1 MHERLVTIHPF
12 IDGNGRT
19 ARALFYWYM
28 LKNGY
33 WLTEY
38 LSISKVIKETKVQ
51 YEKAYLYTEIDGNDL
66 GYFITYHLK
75 KMIKAYDDLKAYINK
90 KQNEVIQAAKF
101 IKLDGVNDRMAQIIK
116 IINDDPDRVFN
127 SKEVE
132 NRFKISNF
140 TARQDLKAL
149 VSLGFMQEIHVNK
162 KKINYIKSEQFDK
175 LVKAIK

>member
-75 KMIKAYDDLKAYINK
+75 K
-90 KQNEVIQAAKF
+90 
-101 IKLDGVNDRMAQIIK
+101 
-116 IINDDPDRVFN
+116 
-127 SKEVE
+127 
-132 NRFKISNF
+132 
-140 TARQDLKAL
+140 
-149 VSLGFMQEIHVNK
+149 
-162 KKINYIKSEQFDK
+162 
-175 LVKAIK
+175 